1 MKFELSDKNKDAI
14 KSSVMV
20 GVSFAVFW
28 YGLVSYAWIEHVS
41 PLLVSGVMF
50 VVGLVLGL
58 VTTWY
63 TEE

>member
-1 MKFELSDKNKDAI
+1 MA
-14 KSSVMV
+14 

-28 YGLVSYAWIEHVS
+28 YGLVSYAWSEHVS

>member
-1 MKFELSDKNKDAI
+1 MRFKLSDKNKDAI

-28 YGLVSYAWIEHVS
+28 YGLVSYAWSEYVS
-41 PLLVSGVMF
+41 PLLVSAVMF

>member
-1 MKFELSDKNKDAI
+1 MKFKLSDKNKDAL
-14 KSSVMV
+14 KSSVMA

-28 YGLVSYAWIEHVS
+28 YGLVSYAWSERVS

>member
-1 MKFELSDKNKDAI
+1 MKFKLSAKNKDAI

-28 YGLVSYAWIEHVS
+28 YAWSEHVS

>member
-1 MKFELSDKNKDAI
+1 MKFKLSDKNKDAL
-14 KSSVMV
+14 KSSVMA

-28 YGLVSYAWIEHVS
+28 YGLVSYAWGEHVS

-63 TEE
+63 TQE

>member
-1 MKFELSDKNKDAI
+1 MKFKLSDKNKDAF
-14 KSSVMV
+14 KSSMMV

-28 YGLVSYAWIEHVS
+28 YGLVSYAWSEHVS

>member
-1 MKFELSDKNKDAI
+1 MKFKLSDKNKDAL

-28 YGLVSYAWIEHVS
+28 YGLVSYAWSDYIS
-41 PLLVSGVMF
+41 AGLVGGVMF
-50 VVGLVLGL
+50 VVGLVLGI

>member
-1 MKFELSDKNKDAI
+1 MKFKLSDKNKDAFN
-14 KSSVMV
+14 SSVMV
-20 GVSFAVFW
+20 GVSFTVFW
-28 YGLVSYAWIEHVS
+28 YGLVSYAWSEHIS
-41 PLLVSGVMF
+41 PLLVSVVMF

>member
-1 MKFELSDKNKDAI
+1 MKFKLSDKNKDAI

-28 YGLVSYAWIEHVS
+28 YGLVSYACSEHVS